1 MNEFTY
7 KLPNVDAIEG
17 VGETHTE
24 AVEDYLKKLNI
35 AVYEDYYRKKEA
47 YLFSEREVYEDEK

>member
-24 AVEDYLKKLNI
+24 AVEDYLKQINA
-35 AVYEDYYRKKEA
+35 AVYQDCYKQKEKE
-47 YLFSEREVYEDEK
+47 LFGE